1 MKKIEK
7 IQGRLLHP
15 EDFNFIKKLLHDHP
29 EWTRARLSREL
40 CREWNWIDAT
50 GRLKD
55 MACRTL
61 LLKLHRRGS
70 IILPPSTQPNYN
82 PHRPNPLQLV
92 VHDTTTITGS
102 LKDLR
107 PIQLIRAEKGFTADL
122 WKTLLTAYH
131 YLGFTTRVGHSL
143 SYLAVD
149 SSQRPV
155 GCLLFGAAAWKTAPR
170 DLFIGW
176 DKAQRESNLSRIA
189 NNMRFL
195 IPPWVQVPHLASHLL
210 ALAVNQLKVDWPL
223 KYGFDLSLL
232 ETFVDT
238 SRFQGTCYRA
248 ANWIYVGHTT
258 GRTRNDRY
266 KKIRQPQKA
275 IYLYPLVKNYRQQ
288 LCTPGEDR

>member
-1 MKKIEK
+1 MEKIEK
-7 IQGRLLHP
+7 VQGRLLRP
-15 EDFNFIKKLLHDHP
+15 EDFDRIKKLLHDHP
-29 EWTRARLSREL
+29 EWNRTKLSSEL
-40 CREWNWIDAT
+40 CREWNWVDAT
-50 GRLKD
+50 GRIKD

-70 IILPPSTQPNYN
+70 ITLPPSTRPNYN
-82 PHRPNPLQLV
+82 LRRSKSFQLV
-92 VHDTTTITGS
+92 VHDTTPIAAS

-107 PIQLIRAEKGFTADL
+107 PIQLIPAEKGFTAAL

-131 YLGFTTRVGHSL
+131 YLGFRTRVGHSI
-143 SYLAVD
+143 SYLAID

-155 GCLLFGAAAWKTAPR
+155 GCLLFGAAAWKIAPR

-176 DKAQRESNLSRIA
+176 SKTHREANLCRIA

-210 ALAVNQLKVDWPL
+210 ALAINQLKTDWPR

-266 KKIRQPQKA
+266 STIHQPPKA

-288 LCTPGEDR
+288 LCTPEEDQ